1 MSSVSVAR
9 GRRVGQGVIVKRHPI
24 VWIAAGVLFA
34 AGCSAGGQDDA
45 NQSVPSSAPTSV
57 ATPSSATSTTAS
69 PTSSVS
75 ATSVASTT
83 SEESA
88 PPAAPTELPAQ
99 PVVEEPYVVECLEGT
114 PGPALYSDG
123 TYAFSQWCFD
133 QLGGDEYLRAER
145 EANTFECDGTVCRNP
160 DTGVTFPDRN
170 AAPSAPTGT
179 TSDRGYSCNST
190 GCYWPDGTPVINA
203 DRCGLRCDEPPTSG
217 DIQTQHGCE
226 EGYITDPDLCGAYG
240 Y

>member
-1 MSSVSVAR
+1 M
-9 GRRVGQGVIVKRHPI
+9 KRHPI

-45 NQSVPSSAPTSV
+45 NQSIPGSATTSV
-57 ATPSSATSTTAS
+57 ATSSSATSTTAS

-75 ATSVASTT
+75 ATSVTSTT

-123 TYAFSQWCFD
+123 TYVFSQWCFD

-160 DTGVTFPDRN
+160 YTGVTFPDRN

-217 DIQTQHGCE
+217 DIQTQHGCG

>member
-1 MSSVSVAR
+1 M
-9 GRRVGQGVIVKRHPI
+9 KRHPI

-57 ATPSSATSTTAS
+57 ATSSSATSTTAS

-83 SEESA
+83 SGESA

-160 DTGVTFPDRN
+160 YTGVTFPDRN
-170 AAPSAPTGT
+170 AAGVS
-179 TSDRGYSCNST
+179 
-190 GCYWPDGTPVINA
+190 PVS
-203 DRCGLRCDEPPTSG
+203 RSGLF
-217 DIQTQHGCE
+217 
-226 EGYITDPDLCGAYG
+226 
-240 Y
+240 

>member
-1 MSSVSVAR
+1 MLWNAWKAR
-9 GRRVGQGVIVKRHPI
+9 R
-24 VWIAAGVLFA
+24 
-34 AGCSAGGQDDA
+34 D
-45 NQSVPSSAPTSV
+45 
-57 ATPSSATSTTAS
+57 
-69 PTSSVS
+69 
-75 ATSVASTT
+75 
-83 SEESA
+83 
-88 PPAAPTELPAQ
+88 LP
-99 PVVEEPYVVECLEGT
+99 
-114 PGPALYSDG
+114 LYSDG

-160 DTGVTFPDRN
+160 YTGVTFPDRN

-203 DRCGLRCDEPPTSG
+203 DRCGLLCGEPPTSG

-226 EGYITDPDLCGAYG
+226 EGGRSPIVGPVGSRADSYLQSISRSHTPPAGAGGCIRQRTRQEFGTPAPNDGAGDCGRP
-240 Y
+240 